1 MSRTY
6 RRKKGDQWWSY
17 DTYTY
22 EVIDNQIVRVTLTDE
37 QKEIERKKADSL
49 YRYRDRYCG
58 EKFNKD
64 LKWHSNMF
72 RRTCKR
78 EQLYKILNAK
88 DFDSMD
94 YDNTKELLVK
104 GLIWSYD

>member
-6 RRKKGDQWWSY
+6 RRKKGDQWWNY

-22 EVIDNQIVRVTLTDE
+22 EVIDNQIVRVTLTNE
-37 QKEIERKKADSL
+37 QKEVERKKAESK

-58 EKFNKD
+58 ANFKKG

-78 EQLYKILNAK
+78 EQLHKILNTK
-88 DFDSMD
+88 DVDSMY
-94 YDNTKELLVK
+94 YDNTKELLIK
-104 GLIWSYD
+104 GLLWVYD

>member
-6 RRKKGDQWWSY
+6 RRKKGDQWWSS
-17 DTYTY
+17 DTFKY
-22 EVIDNQIVRVTLTDE
+22 EVVNNHIFRVTLTDE
-37 QKEIERKKADSL
+37 EKEIEKRKAESI

-58 EKFNKD
+58 ASFNKN
-64 LKWHSNMF
+64 LKWHSNMY

-104 GLIWSYD
+104 GLIWTYD